1 MHNHA
6 PRAGKEQRI
15 LDPNVDSRRNQ
26 ERALTYRYLIS
37 SEISSFGSRA
47 AAMKKR
53 SEKFQN
59 NEERK
64 KNLKLICP
72 RTEVAQ
78 RAAVGLF
85 FFLVGLYGGKAHKK
99 SSSQKHNQKAPEDM
113 SFIREK
119 TYTLPIWKCENTRF
133 CTSILG

>member
-1 MHNHA
+1 MQKKNHA
-6 PRAGKEQRI
+6 PRAGKERRI
-15 LDPNVDSRRNQ
+15 LDPNVDSRRK
-26 ERALTYRYLIS
+26 RALTYRYLIS

-47 AAMKKR
+47 AATKKR

-78 RAAVGLF
+78 RAAVGPF
-85 FFLVGLYGGKAHKK
+85 FFSWPLRGESAQKVKLSKTQPAH
-99 SSSQKHNQKAPEDM
+99 
-113 SFIREK
+113 
-119 TYTLPIWKCENTRF
+119 
-133 CTSILG
+133 

>member
-1 MHNHA
+1 
-6 PRAGKEQRI
+6 
-15 LDPNVDSRRNQ
+15 
-26 ERALTYRYLIS
+26 
-37 SEISSFGSRA
+37 
-47 AAMKKR
+47 MKKR

-78 RAAVGLF
+78 RAKLPSAQQLAS

>member
-1 MHNHA
+1 
-6 PRAGKEQRI
+6 
-15 LDPNVDSRRNQ
+15 
-26 ERALTYRYLIS
+26 
-37 SEISSFGSRA
+37 
-47 AAMKKR
+47 MKKR

-85 FFLVGLYGGKAHKK
+85 FFSWPLRGESAQKVKFSKTQPEGTGGYVLY
-99 SSSQKHNQKAPEDM
+99 P
-113 SFIREK
+113 
-119 TYTLPIWKCENTRF
+119 
-133 CTSILG
+133 